1 MTVLLT
7 VLEQGLIFG
16 ILALGVYL
24 TYKVLD
30 FADLSVEG
38 TFPLGASIT
47 ALLLTQGINASV
59 AIFISFIGGMLA
71 GAVTGLLHVKLK
83 ITNLLSGI
91 LVMSGL
97 YSINLRV
104 MGNRANIA
112 LFNQKHL
119 FSTSLP
125 TLLTIVLVVMVVKLL
140 VDLFLKT
147 KFGFMVKATGDNP
160 QLVTTL
166 GVHIGF
172 VKIVCLMISNGLV
185 GLAGS
190 LSAQYQGYADVTMG
204 TGTIVIGLAAVIFGE
219 AIFKKSSWI
228 LPTTTAIIGAILY
241 QGCTALALQFGFPP
255 NDLKLLSAAIV
266 TLALALN
273 HYHFK
278 VTLFKKHEM
287 KGGIRE
293 VKDPTTEQN
302 FLSEHS

>member
-1 MTVLLT
+1 MGVLLT

-38 TFPLGASIT
+38 TFPLGAAIT
-47 ALLLTQGINASV
+47 ALLLTQDVTPLLAV
-59 AIFISFIGGMLA
+59 LISFLGGMLA
-71 GAVTGLLHVKLK
+71 GAVTGILHVKLK

-97 YSINLRV
+97 YSINLRI
-104 MGNRANIA
+104 MGKANIP
-112 LFNQKHL
+112 LFNEERI
-119 FSTSLP
+119 FSGVIP
-125 TLLTIVLVVMVVKLL
+125 VLLTIGIIVVCVKII

-147 KFGFMVKATGDNP
+147 KFGFMIKATGDNP

-166 GVHIGF
+166 GVNLGW

-185 GLAGS
+185 ALAGS
-190 LSAQYQGYADVTMG
+190 LSAQYQGFADVGMG

-219 AIFKKSSWI
+219 AIFKKARWI
-228 LPTTTAIIGAILY
+228 LPTTMAIIGAILY
-241 QGCTALALQFGFPP
+241 QGCTAIALQLGFPAT
-255 NDLKLLSAAIV
+255 DLKLLSALIV

-273 HYHFK
+273 NHKIKAFPMLLSK
-278 VTLFKKHEM
+278 TSKPSNI
-287 KGGIRE
+287 KGGIARA
-293 VKDPTTEQN
+293 K
-302 FLSEHS
+302 HSTIK

>member
-71 GAVTGLLHVKLK
+71 GAVTGLLHMKLK

-119 FSTSLP
+119 FFNIPPYPAYDCSC
-125 TLLTIVLVVMVVKLL
+125 
-140 VDLFLKT
+140 
-147 KFGFMVKATGDNP
+147 GHG
-160 QLVTTL
+160 
-166 GVHIGF
+166 GE
-172 VKIVCLMISNGLV
+172 
-185 GLAGS
+185 
-190 LSAQYQGYADVTMG
+190 
-204 TGTIVIGLAAVIFGE
+204 VIG
-219 AIFKKSSWI
+219 
-228 LPTTTAIIGAILY
+228 
-241 QGCTALALQFGFPP
+241 
-255 NDLKLLSAAIV
+255 
-266 TLALALN
+266 
-273 HYHFK
+273 
-278 VTLFKKHEM
+278 
-287 KGGIRE
+287 
-293 VKDPTTEQN
+293 
-302 FLSEHS
+302 

>member
-112 LFNQKHL
+112 LFNQNIFFNIHPYPAYDC
-119 FSTSLP
+119 SC
-125 TLLTIVLVVMVVKLL
+125 
-140 VDLFLKT
+140 
-147 KFGFMVKATGDNP
+147 GHG
-160 QLVTTL
+160 
-166 GVHIGF
+166 GE
-172 VKIVCLMISNGLV
+172 
-185 GLAGS
+185 
-190 LSAQYQGYADVTMG
+190 
-204 TGTIVIGLAAVIFGE
+204 VIG
-219 AIFKKSSWI
+219 
-228 LPTTTAIIGAILY
+228 
-241 QGCTALALQFGFPP
+241 
-255 NDLKLLSAAIV
+255 
-266 TLALALN
+266 
-273 HYHFK
+273 
-278 VTLFKKHEM
+278 
-287 KGGIRE
+287 
-293 VKDPTTEQN
+293 
-302 FLSEHS
+302 

>member
-1 MTVLLT
+1 MGVLLT

-38 TFPLGASIT
+38 TFPLGAAIT
-47 ALLLTQGINASV
+47 ALLLTQDVTPLLAV
-59 AIFISFIGGMLA
+59 LISFLGGMLA
-71 GAVTGLLHVKLK
+71 GAVTGILHVKLK

-97 YSINLRV
+97 YSINLRI
-104 MGNRANIA
+104 MGKANIP
-112 LFNQKHL
+112 LFNEERI
-119 FSTSLP
+119 FSGVIP
-125 TLLTIVLVVMVVKLL
+125 VLLTIVIIVVCVKII

-147 KFGFMVKATGDNP
+147 KFGFMIKATGDNP

-166 GVHIGF
+166 GVNLGW

-185 GLAGS
+185 ALAGS
-190 LSAQYQGYADVTMG
+190 LSAQYQGFADVGMG

-219 AIFKKSSWI
+219 AIFKKARWI
-228 LPTTTAIIGAILY
+228 LPTTMAIIGAILY
-241 QGCTALALQFGFPP
+241 QGCTAIALQLGFPAT
-255 NDLKLLSAAIV
+255 DLKLLSALIV

-273 HYHFK
+273 NHKIKAFPMLLSK
-278 VTLFKKHEM
+278 TSKPSNI
-287 KGGIRE
+287 KGGIARA
-293 VKDPTTEQN
+293 K
-302 FLSEHS
+302 HSTIK